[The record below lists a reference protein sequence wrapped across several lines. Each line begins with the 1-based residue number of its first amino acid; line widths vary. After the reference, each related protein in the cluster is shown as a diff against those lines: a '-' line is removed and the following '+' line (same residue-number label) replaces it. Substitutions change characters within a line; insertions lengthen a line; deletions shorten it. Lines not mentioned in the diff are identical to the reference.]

1 VVGLLF
7 IARRQKRRTQLL
19 YLNSKMRH
27 EQVML
32 EKKAIEV
39 ARTRLRKKLN
49 LTNSNISLHD
59 FLASLGE
66 AALEEHTF
74 TKAISQK
81 KS

>member
-1 VVGLLF
+1 
-7 IARRQKRRTQLL
+7 
-19 YLNSKMRH
+19 MRH

-66 AALEEHTF
+66 DALEEHTF
-74 TKAISQK
+74 TEAISQK